1 MRCNEPGGIASRLP
15 SARLVA
21 AVAELGSATTQVT
34 VITSQQF
41 KQRWERV
48 SSDRLTAFPESS
60 LADVRLPTDARAFLA
75 EAGLPD
81 EAAPFL
87 NFKPP
92 KRGTLERV
100 SHIYRQPPVYDRY
113 RIIGGNGSGDPV
125 CLDEEAD
132 GQIVYLNHDN
142 R

>member
-1 MRCNEPGGIASRLP
+1 MRCNEPGASRRGCKQNNKSTARLRGL

-48 SSDRLTAFPESS
+48 SSDRLTSFPESS
-60 LADVRLPTDARAFLA
+60 LSDVRLPTDARAFLA

-92 KRGTLERV
+92 KRGTLE
-100 SHIYRQPPVYDRY
+100 
-113 RIIGGNGSGDPV
+113 
-125 CLDEEAD
+125 
-132 GQIVYLNHDN
+132 
-142 R
+142 